1 MKRAPILK
9 AKDKHMEF
17 VSIPA
22 GTFMMG
28 CSPGDLECTAQEKP
42 AHRVSITRP
51 FEIGKYL
58 VTQAEYEALTS
69 VNPSH
74 FQGPNLPVENVSW
87 DDVQKFFEALDGKKD
102 GYHYRLSTE
111 AEWEYAARG
120 GDDSS
125 RYGSLDV
132 IAWFRDNSGGTT
144 HPVGEKKP
152 NRFGLYDTLGNV
164 WEWVQDWYEI
174 TYYGHSP
181 EADPTGPAK
190 GEFRVLRG
198 GSWRGV
204 VRGLARVSA
213 RYILKPNVRSNVA
226 GFRCVRESV
235 S

>member
-1 MKRAPILK
+1 
-9 AKDKHMEF
+9 MEF

-22 GTFMMG
+22 GSFMMG
-28 CSPGDLECTAQEKP
+28 CSAGDRECTAQEKP

-51 FEIGKYL
+51 FEISKYL
-58 VTQAEYEALTS
+58 VTQEQYQGQTF

-74 FQGPNLPVENVSW
+74 FRGQNLPVENVSW
-87 DDVQKFFEALDGKKD
+87 DDVQRFFETLDRKKD
-102 GYHYRLSTE
+102 GYYYRLPTE
-111 AEWEYAARG
+111 AEWEYAARA
-120 GDDSS
+120 GDDSC

-152 NRFGLYDTLGNV
+152 NRFGLYDMLGNV
-164 WEWVQDWYEI
+164 WEWVQDWFEI

-181 EADPTGPAK
+181 EADPKGPSS

-204 VRGLARVSA
+204 VRGQARVSS
-213 RYILKPNVRSNVA
+213 RYILKPDVRSNVA
-226 GFRCVRESV
+226 GFRCVRESAL
-235 S
+235 